1 MDKESVARI
10 FIASREQPDIAADDT
25 VIVTDSVDYKFV
37 DIKKAFSVGED
48 GDKVVMDRV
57 REVDTNTV

>member
-25 VIVTDSVDYKFV
+25 VIVTD
-37 DIKKAFSVGED
+37 ED
-48 GDKVVMDRV
+48 GDKVVVDRF